1 MARRKLEAS
10 VVVITGASSGIG
22 RAAAR
27 LFARRGAAVVL
38 AARREEVLLEAAAE
52 CESLGGPWPYRRTS
66 PIWEPSKSWRGGPS
80 STSGASTCG

>member
-1 MARRKLEAS
+1 MARRTLEDS

-38 AARREEVLLEAAAE
+38 AARREEALLEAAAE
-52 CESLGGPWPYRRTS
+52 CETLGGRSRAVPTDVT
-66 PIWEPSKSWRGGPS
+66 EL
-80 STSGASTCG
+80 GAV